1 MNLLRKSPFCSFFRF
16 FSLNSGAIR
25 LKQSKNCPKNGFL
38 SQRSTKSDRLL
49 ADNIS
54 ENIMTEFLQ
63 ADALTAVVAEKNN
76 VDMEVVVHQ
85 SIDSTNSWSLQQCHS
100 GKTLPFA
107 CFAEEQTLGRGRR
120 GKLWMMSAQ
129 SDIAMSLSWPF
140 VLSHQ
145 QLYLLPLS
153 IALAIVETLE
163 NLNLRHVQI
172 KWPNDVY
179 VQGKKIAGVLIE
191 TQTVKEKLSVEKV
204 NEKRFM
210 AGRKIA
216 VVIGVG
222 LNYDTSLLLSS
233 LQDGRYQVL
242 AELTDIER
250 EIKMQAIAQKIDRQ
264 MVASTLLQHVVSV
277 CQSFQQES
285 NYFLERFR
293 TRYDFCKNKT
303 VEVTLDNNETV
314 SGIALGVNNNAEL
327 IVLIDGKERVFN
339 CAEVSVKADV

>member
-1 MNLLRKSPFCSFFRF
+1 
-16 FSLNSGAIR
+16 
-25 LKQSKNCPKNGFL
+25 
-38 SQRSTKSDRLL
+38 
-49 ADNIS
+49 
-54 ENIMTEFLQ
+54 MTESLQ
-63 ADALTAVVAEKNN
+63 ADVLTAVVAEKNN

-107 CFAEEQTLGRGRR
+107 CFAEEQVLGRGRR

-140 VLSHQ
+140 VVSHQ
-145 QLYLLPLS
+145 QLHLLPLS

-163 NLNLRHVQI
+163 NLNLKHVQI

-191 TQTVKEKLSVEKV
+191 TQTIKEKSSVEKV
-204 NEKRFM
+204 NEKDFM

-222 LNYDTSLLLSS
+222 LNYDTSSLVSS
-233 LQDGRYQVL
+233 LQENQYQL
-242 AELTDIER
+242 LTDLTDIES
-250 EIKMQAIAQKIDRQ
+250 ELKKQAIEQRTGRLT
-264 MVASTLLQHVVSV
+264 VASTLLQNVVAV

-285 NYFLERFR
+285 NCFLERFR

-303 VEVTLDNNETV
+303 VEVTLDNKETV
-314 SGIALGVNNNAEL
+314 SGIALGVNNGAEL
-327 IVLIDGKERVFN
+327 MVLVDGKERAFN
-339 CAEVSVKADV
+339 SAEVSVKADV